1 MADGGHLK
9 IMAAPLCSYDD
20 VIKFWDESIKNQMA
34 DSRHFKKTNYMVG
47 LIFFSDL
54 FLCNLSKFE

>member
-20 VIKFWDESIKNQMA
+20 AVKFWDESIKNQMA
-34 DSRHFKKTNYMVG
+34 DSRHLKKNKLHGGVN
-47 LIFFSDL
+47 
-54 FLCNLSKFE
+54 FLLRFVLVQSLQV